1 MGKGSCPGIVM
12 SHNTIACASWEKKKR
27 TSCSSDSPPY
37 FPLIRLKPGQF
48 PSTGK
53 KPAVYFYF
61 CQKTVLWVEQ
71 PVNYLVPVL
80 NGRKVFLGTHILVVY
95 EMTCWIMLWQLSIP
109 RQLQTGPFINRGSE
123 IQEEL
128 QANRLRSLAAFMSAA
143 RLEYQTSWPQ
153 VKGSAPPI
161 LYIDYCI
168 ICSPLLLCNWVS
180 EQKHN

>member
-1 MGKGSCPGIVM
+1 MAGERKQSRHHDEPLLLPCGGKRRGPAAQVAAL
-12 SHNTIACASWEKKKR
+12 HLFLW
-27 TSCSSDSPPY
+27 SDSNQGG
-37 FPLIRLKPGQF
+37 PLLQGRSLQYI
-48 PSTGK
+48 SASIGK
-53 KPAVYFYF
+53 LL
-61 CQKTVLWVEQ
+61 LWVEQ
-71 PVNYLVPVL
+71 PVNYLVPIL
-80 NGRKVFLGTHILVVY
+80 NGQKVFLGSHALVVY
-95 EMTCWIMLWQLSIP
+95 EMSCWIMLWQLSIP

-128 QANRLRSLAAFMSAA
+128 QATRLRLLAAFMSAP

-153 VKGSAPPI
+153 VKDSAPPM

>member
-1 MGKGSCPGIVM
+1 M
-12 SHNTIACASWEKKKR
+12 SHSTIACALWGRKKR
-27 TSCSSDSPPY
+27 TSCSSGCPPS
-37 FPLIRLKPGQF
+37 FPVVRLQPGWF
-48 PSTGK
+48 PSAGK
-53 KPAVYFYF
+53 KSAVYFHFYG
-61 CQKTVLWVEQ
+61 KTVLWVEQ

-80 NGRKVFLGTHILVVY
+80 NGQKVFLGTHALVVH
-95 EMTCWIMLWQLSIP
+95 EMACWIMLGQLSIP

-128 QANRLRSLAAFMSAA
+128 QANRLRLLAAFMSAP

-161 LYIDYCI
+161 LYIDYCV